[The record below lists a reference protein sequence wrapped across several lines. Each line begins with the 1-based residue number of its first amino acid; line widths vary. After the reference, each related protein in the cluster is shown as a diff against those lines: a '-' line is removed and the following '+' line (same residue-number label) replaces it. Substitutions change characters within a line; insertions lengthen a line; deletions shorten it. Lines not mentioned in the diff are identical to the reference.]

1 MDLFKGDETASKQ
14 LESMFTNL
22 AKSEGNAATAAN
34 NLKDAQEE
42 AAQATKNAQKDITNT
57 IAAIDQI
64 SEKVNSNIQS
74 AAELVETLGLSESG
88 FGKGFSAFAESS
100 QHISDA
106 WEALKSGNIMGV
118 ANGVVGSLRSLGDA
132 LGEWGIGFFGSSD
145 KTLIKD
151 IERLTYSNEALE
163 GAVSRLSKTM
173 EQQAGSDLAKTYEQA
188 VSDLKEATANT
199 QEMLARS
206 GAAYSNGFFGIG
218 GKGSSNYKISKLLS
232 TADWQ
237 RISQLMGKTITDVSQ
252 LWDLSS
258 EELGKLAENA
268 PDIWAKIKQGAADGY
283 KDITEYLDAYVEYYD
298 KLIELQQQYN
308 ESLTQTSFDNIKSGL
323 ADLINDTET
332 NAYDVIGN
340 VTDMT
345 QKAILNIVLTKT
357 MKPKLDKW
365 YEDFAQSMADDTLSA
380 MEHAALEQGYA
391 DIYKQAKEE
400 VDRAYKLAGID
411 PNSDNDV
418 DASTGAWSA
427 LGEETGRSIDGRL
440 TAIQIQTTK
449 IGELMTLNQDVMTR
463 MDLRSMQDS
472 STFLEMQNLIFISTG
487 YLERMARN
495 SDALPQINTKLEQI
509 RQNTDRL

>member
-1 MDLFKGDETASKQ
+1 
-14 LESMFTNL
+14 
-22 AKSEGNAATAAN
+22 
-34 NLKDAQEE
+34 
-42 AAQATKNAQKDITNT
+42 
-57 IAAIDQI
+57 
-64 SEKVNSNIQS
+64 
-74 AAELVETLGLSESG
+74 
-88 FGKGFSAFAESS
+88 
-100 QHISDA
+100 
-106 WEALKSGNIMGV
+106 
-118 ANGVVGSLRSLGDA
+118 
-132 LGEWGIGFFGSSD
+132 
-145 KTLIKD
+145 
-151 IERLTYSNEALE
+151 
-163 GAVSRLSKTM
+163 
-173 EQQAGSDLAKTYEQA
+173 
-188 VSDLKEATANT
+188 
-199 QEMLARS
+199 
-206 GAAYSNGFFGIG
+206 
-218 GKGSSNYKISKLLS
+218 
-232 TADWQ
+232 
-237 RISQLMGKTITDVSQ
+237 VSQ

-340 VTDMT
+340 VTDMM